1 MMVTVVM
8 IVMAVTVVMIVMV
21 VTVVMI
27 VMVVSVVMVV
37 MLVICR
43 TMRAS
48 TQLVPTG
55 NLTRHSFPQRSSEEI
70 IQISM
75 I

>member
-8 IVMAVTVVMIVMV
+8 IVMMVTVVMLVMV
-21 VTVVMI
+21 VMMVTVVM
-27 VMVVSVVMVV
+27 VFMV
-37 MLVICR
+37 VICR